1 MELAAQLAAVVA
13 PIFICVGL
21 GILWARLGA
30 PFDSRLITSLI
41 YNVAAPCLIL
51 ATFDK
56 VDVTA
61 AALGEVALAATAC
74 FAAFG
79 VLATLVLRAARLD
92 LPSYLPALIFPL
104 TGSMGLPVCFFAFGD
119 EGLAFAIVYF
129 TIGAVGTFSVGVAIA
144 AGSLSFRTVLR
155 SPVIYAVLIA
165 VALKLA
171 DAPLP
176 GWIFNAV
183 DLLGGVVIPM
193 QLVALGVSLLELR
206 TGAFLRSVALG
217 GFRLAMGFAVGLAVA
232 TLFGLEGALRA
243 VVVVQSAM
251 PVAVSSYLFAQ
262 RFDRR
267 PAEVA
272 GMVVTSTAISFAT
285 LPFLLWFLLPA

>member
-1 MELAAQLAAVVA
+1 MDLTAQLAGVVA

-30 PFDSRLITSLI
+30 PFDSGLITSLI

-61 AALGEVALAATAC
+61 AALGEIALAATAC
-74 FAAFG
+74 LVAFG
-79 VLATLVLRAARLD
+79 LLATLVLKAARLD
-92 LPSYLPALIFPL
+92 LPSYLPALFFPL

-129 TIGAVGTFSVGVAIA
+129 TISAVGTFSVGVAVA
-144 AGSLSFRTVLR
+144 AGSLSFATVLR

-165 VALKLA
+165 IALKLVEV
-171 DAPLP
+171 PLP
-176 GWIFNAV
+176 EWIFNTT
-183 DLLGGVVIPM
+183 DLLGGLVIPM
-193 QLVALGVSLLELR
+193 QLVALGVSLLDLR
-206 TGAFLRSVALG
+206 PGAFLRSLVLG
-217 GFRLAMGFAVGLAVA
+217 VFRLAMGLAVGLCIAD
-232 TLFGLEGALRA
+232 LFGLEGTLRA
-243 VVVVQSAM
+243 VVVIQSAM

-262 RFDRR
+262 RFNRK

-285 LPFLLWFLLPA
+285 LPFLLWFLLST